1 MLRKSAPGQEQRQ
14 AQSTARSTSP
24 RLSRRGHS
32 ETVALATAAVLAG
45 VAAAASAARLYHPGG
60 ARPLKPAMAVDAP

>member
-1 MLRKSAPGQEQRQ
+1 MRPAF
-14 AQSTARSTSP
+14 ATARVIGES
-24 RLSRRGHS
+24 GHS

-60 ARPLKPAMAVDAP
+60 AKPLKPTMAADAPSKTADLARR